1 MHLLLYIY
9 IIYLIQFLFHGFI
22 WHTLEFLFILLYI
35 YQEIFHTRDLGFYFI
50 YILQL
55 FDHYI

>member
-35 YQEIFHTRDLGFYFI
+35 YQEIFHTRDL
-50 YILQL
+50 
-55 FDHYI
+55 